1 MRMGSAGGAIDSR
14 TGGGGRLLFD
24 FADGAGGAP
33 TDGGGGCLARFELG
47 VGAFGTN
54 VGGRGAGVGARGTAG
69 AGTGRL
75 VISKSGFIP
84 AGGGGIP
91 GLGRAAAASAS
102 ACLIAANVMPLGNVS
117 VNLRIAASSS
127 AACLSSA
134 GAFGRGAAGAWG
146 LPKVP
151 VGSFGAGGIVGDRR
165 GTGRGAVGT
174 ISDCGT

>member
-1 MRMGSAGGAIDSR
+1 MDSR

-24 FADGAGGAP
+24 FADGAGGDP
-33 TDGGGGCLARFELG
+33 TDGGGGCLATFELG

-54 VGGRGAGVGARGTAG
+54 VAGRGAGVGARGTAG
-69 AGTGRL
+69 AGTGLL
-75 VISKSGFIP
+75 VISKSGFVP

-102 ACLIAANVMPLGNVS
+102 ACLSAANVMPLGNVS
-117 VNLRIAASSS
+117 VNLRMAASSA
-127 AACLSSA
+127 AACASSA
-134 GAFGRGAAGAWG
+134 GAFGRAWG

-151 VGSFGAGGIVGDRR
+151 VGNFGAGGIVGDRR

-174 ISDCGT
+174 ISDCGA